1 VRIATV
7 KGHGGQHLA
16 KLILISPPRKG
27 NTMNTVT
34 KLCPLV
40 FAAVFALAS
49 APAHAQFG
57 GDQMSQFA
65 PLMELMKQ
73 KMGKKRF
80 GRMMQT
86 IGPMMMNMM
95 GNNTGFTGGG
105 AGSFDTGGFFGG
117 NLGGTGD
124 MFNSH
129 QGVGNMMS
137 MLGSEEG
144 ISSIM
149 NMIGGFA
156 GHNGRR
162 GMRGAAQNLKHARA
176 RGQHEP

>member
-1 VRIATV
+1 
-7 KGHGGQHLA
+7 
-16 KLILISPPRKG
+16 
-27 NTMNTVT
+27 MNTVT

-40 FAAVFALAS
+40 FAIGFAVAS
-49 APAHAQFG
+49 APAHAQFS

-86 IGPMMMNMM
+86 MGPMMMNMM
-95 GNNTGFTGGG
+95 GNNSGFTGGG
-105 AGSFDTGGFFGG
+105 SAGGFDPGGFSGG
-117 NLGGTGD
+117 NFGGTGNMLGSGQD
-124 MFNSH
+124 
-129 QGVGNMMS
+129 VGNMMS
-137 MLGSEEG
+137 MLGSEQG
-144 ISSIM
+144 ISSMM

-162 GMRGAAQNLKHARA
+162 GRGVRHHHA
-176 RGQHEP
+176 G